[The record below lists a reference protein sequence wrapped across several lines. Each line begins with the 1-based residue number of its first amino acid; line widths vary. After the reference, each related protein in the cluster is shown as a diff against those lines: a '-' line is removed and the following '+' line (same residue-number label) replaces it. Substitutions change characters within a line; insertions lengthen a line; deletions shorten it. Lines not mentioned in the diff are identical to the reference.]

1 LEALRVLR
9 YILLLL
15 LCVCTQVGQ
24 ADAQANKGDAKKG
37 EAKQSPKN
45 ESKNEPKSG
54 DANGGDVYPS
64 RPVRIVVPSPP
75 GGGTDIVA
83 RVLAQHLSTTFKQQF
98 FVENRPG
105 AGNMIGIEAV
115 ARSAGDGYTLLMVP
129 STLALNSV
137 LYKKVNYDP
146 VNDFS
151 PITVAATAPNVLVV
165 NPSVPAKNVREFV
178 DYAKSKPGE
187 LTYGTPGVGTSP
199 HMSME
204 LFKSMAHVDILH
216 IPYRG
221 TAPAVTDIISGQIH
235 AMFANALTARPQV
248 EGGKV
253 RALGVSGPKRIGAMS
268 DVPPVADTLH
278 GYDAM
283 QWYGLVAPAKTPRAI
298 IMRIHAAAML
308 ALKTEEM
315 KEKLAQDGAEPE
327 GTTPESFAALIKSE
341 LEKWGKVAREA
352 NIEPQ

>member
-1 LEALRVLR
+1 VLR
-9 YILLLL
+9 YIVLLL
-15 LCVCTQVGQ
+15 LCVCTQIGQ
-24 ADAQANKGDAKKG
+24 ADAQANKGDAKKN
-37 EAKQSPKN
+37 EANK
-45 ESKNEPKSG
+45 G
-54 DANGGDVYPS
+54 DAKKNGDVYPS

-75 GGGTDIVA
+75 GGGTDIIA
-83 RVLAQHLSTTFKQQF
+83 RVLAQHFSTTLKQQF

-105 AGNMIGIEAV
+105 AGNMIGIESV
-115 ARSAGDGYTLLMVP
+115 ARSAPDGYTLLMVP

-146 VNDFS
+146 IGDFS

-165 NPSVPAKNVREFV
+165 NPSVPAKDLREFIA
-178 DYAKSKPGE
+178 YAKSKSGE

-204 LFKSMAHVDILH
+204 LFKSMAGVDIRH

-235 AMFANALTARPQV
+235 AMFANPLTARPQV
-248 EGGKV
+248 EAGKV
-253 RALGVSGPKRIGAMS
+253 RALGVSGPKRVGAMS
-268 DVPPVADTLH
+268 DVPPVSDAVR
-278 GYDAM
+278 GYEAM
-283 QWYGLVAPAKTPRAI
+283 QWYGMVAPAKTPRAI
-298 IMRIHAAAML
+298 IMRLHGAAML

-315 KEKLAQDGAEPE
+315 KEKLSTDGAEPE
-327 GTTPESFAALIKSE
+327 GSTPEAFAALIKSE